1 MSQLVDDWNNNID
14 NYDRDREVQLNAGIP
29 YLVHTGLEC
38 HSIAAL
44 YWNIYKLE
52 IGNLIYDG
60 SLF

>member
-1 MSQLVDDWNNNID
+1 MTGQGM
-14 NYDRDREVQLNAGIP
+14 VQLNAGIS
-29 YLVHTGLEC
+29 YLVHSGLEC
-38 HSIAAL
+38 DCTAL